1 MSRLD
6 SFIRRIQ
13 AQRACLNRAAQLIKH
28 VPGPVLE
35 LGLGNGRTYDHLREL
50 MPERDIYVFDLQL
63 AAHADCVPPREFL
76 ILGDGRETLPM
87 MWNKIP
93 HSAALAHF
101 DIGTGDF
108 RENQRLAAELARL
121 IALLMRPNAVV
132 VSDPAV
138 DLPGWHRLPLPSRVR
153 EGRYHLYRLV
163 HQMSEAAARRAT
175 PGSRHLRL
183 AVGLVAMALPPWD
196 ALPPHQPLSEPLAFM
211 TIPHGALR
219 NYPLSA

>member
-13 AQRACLNRAAQLIKH
+13 AQRACLNRAAELIKH

-50 MPERDIYVFDLQL
+50 MPERDIYVFDRQL
-63 AAHADCVPPREFL
+63 AAHADSIPPREFL

-108 RENQRLAAELARL
+108 RENQRLAAELVRL
-121 IALLMRPNAVV
+121 MAPLMRGNAVV

-138 DLPGWHRLPLPSRVR
+138 DVPGWHQLPLPSGVR
-153 EGRYHLYRLV
+153 EGRYHLYRIASWTDHLPPLSV
-163 HQMSEAAARRAT
+163 RP
-175 PGSRHLRL
+175 PGRSRFQ
-183 AVGLVAMALPPWD
+183 GPCDSAMAR
-196 ALPPHQPLSEPLAFM
+196 A
-211 TIPHGALR
+211 
-219 NYPLSA
+219 

>member
-63 AAHADCVPPREFL
+63 AAHTDCVPPREFL

-101 DIGTGDF
+101 DIGTGDV

-121 IALLMRPNAVV
+121 IAPLMRPNAVV

-153 EGRYHLYRLV
+153 EGRYHLYRW
-163 HQMSEAAARRAT
+163 RRAANQAPSAANDHAIENT
-175 PGSRHLRL
+175 GRGGSRC
-183 AVGLVAMALPPWD
+183 GPALTVSFTVPGPPN
-196 ALPPHQPLSEPLAFM
+196 E
-211 TIPHGALR
+211 
-219 NYPLSA
+219 